1 VANDSWQPREGAR
14 VRVKAD
20 PKAPPDEPP
29 PPDGVWMVLSRS
41 PFGPTHWWLYAVD
54 DDARAWCT
62 SHPGS
67 HKSFAIDIP
76 NRHMEP
82 VNAVRL

>member
-1 VANDSWQPREGAR
+1 M
-14 VRVKAD
+14 
-20 PKAPPDEPP
+20 
-29 PPDGVWMVLSRS
+29 WMVLSRS